1 MHSSYASALGGHGA
15 RPTIQHRGK
24 VYTFA
29 ALNQRAKSAFERRL
43 IDEAMRTAAT
53 APEPYASRA
62 VDSVV
67 RDAARGV
74 YAFFGEIAQ
83 DAVQSPQGMI
93 ALTAIL
99 LGVSDD
105 EALMLAAETPLEIAA
120 KVDLVILEALP
131 QDVRERTLREREERA
146 RKLREQEEKAKAMQ
160 QQQEREQA
168 DPTSPAQAS
177 A

>member
-1 MHSSYASALGGHGA
+1 
-15 RPTIQHRGK
+15 
-24 VYTFA
+24 
-29 ALNQRAKSAFERRL
+29 
-43 IDEAMRTAAT
+43 MRTAAT
-53 APEPYASRA
+53 APESHASRA
-62 VDSVV
+62 VDRVV
-67 RDAARGV
+67 KDAARGV

-99 LGVSDD
+99 LGIPDD

-131 QDVRERTLREREERA
+131 QDVRERTLREREAQARA
-146 RKLREQEEKAKAMQ
+146 TQS
-160 QQQEREQA
+160 QQEA
-168 DPTSPAQAS
+168 DPTSPAQVS

>member
-29 ALNQRAKSAFERRL
+29 ALDQRAKSAFERRL

-53 APEPYASRA
+53 APEPHASRA
-62 VDSVV
+62 VDRVV

-83 DAVQSPQGMI
+83 DAVTSPQGMI

-99 LGVSDD
+99 LGIPDD
-105 EALMLAAETPLEIAA
+105 EALMLAAEVPLEIAA

-131 QDVRERTLREREERA
+131 QDVRERTLREREAQARA
-146 RKLREQEEKAKAMQ
+146 TQS
-160 QQQEREQA
+160 QQEA
-168 DPTSPAQAS
+168 DPTSPAQVS